1 MSTKE
6 NRALVSRIW
15 DEVWNQGN
23 FDAVDQI
30 FSPNYLGHLP
40 ATSGVRGPEE
50 FKQLV
55 RSYRTAF
62 PDVQLTVDD
71 LIAQDDRV
79 VARWT
84 SRGTHQGEF
93 AGIPPSGRRI
103 EVMGISIFLVQNGQ
117 VQEEWEGFDTMGL
130 MQQLGAVPTPGG
142 GQG

>member
-1 MSTKE
+1 VARWERSHRQP
-6 NRALVSRIW
+6 RARPLR
-15 DEVWNQGN
+15 
-23 FDAVDQI
+23 
-30 FSPNYLGHLP
+30 
-40 ATSGVRGPEE
+40 PEE

-117 VQEEWEGFDTMGL
+117 VQEEWKDLTLWG
-130 MQQLGAVPTPGG
+130 
-142 GQG
+142 